1 MWEGEGKI
9 TVKGDEEVE
18 TLALYICSSRVEVRG
33 ANFKP
38 K

>member
-1 MWEGEGKI
+1 MEGEIAGR
-9 TVKGDEEVE
+9 EVE
-18 TLALYICSSRVEVRG
+18 TLALYIRSCRVEVRG